1 MAIVPR
7 LTGEVGGIEGDGKT
21 GEWGGLL
28 LEFAG
33 KKALL
38 RRDYFAPFAN
48 TSTLV
53 EYPSR
58 STSFLSRVDSL
69 PYLRFFFS
77 TTSSRCFVFLPV
89 AGLKPALWIDR
100 HGCGCP
106 VE

>member
-1 MAIVPR
+1 MAIIPR
-7 LTGEVGGIEGDGKT
+7 LMGEVGEIEGDGKT
-21 GEWGGLL
+21 GEWGGFF

-48 TSTLV
+48 TQTLV

-58 STSFLSRVDSL
+58 STSFLSESIRSRIYDS
-69 PYLRFFFS
+69 
-77 TTSSRCFVFLPV
+77 SSRPLLLVASYFPV

-100 HGCGCP
+100 HSRGCP